1 MEELQRFL
9 IFHGVGIEQTI
20 QRAAEE
26 SNGFG
31 LFIRSLVG
39 LDRNAAKEVFA
50 EFLADG
56 THTANQIRY
65 INEIIDELTSRGV
78 MEDTRLYEPP
88 FSDLAQ
94 GPESLFSP
102 AEVDNICHLLDLI
115 KARATVSDA
124 A

>member
-1 MEELQRFL
+1 MQPQPILGSE
-9 IFHGVGIEQTI
+9 TAI
-20 QRAAEE
+20 QRASQE

-39 LDRNAAKEVFA
+39 LDRSAAKEIFA

-65 INEIIDELTSRGV
+65 INVIIDELTSRGV
-78 MEDTRLYEPP
+78 MDATRLYDPP
-88 FSDLAQ
+88 FSDFAPK
-94 GPESLFSP
+94 GPEDLFTHEE
-102 AEVDNICHLLDLI
+102 ANNICHLLDLI
-115 KARATVSDA
+115 KARATVPNA